1 MAAVRRAERI
11 RTAITAMDK
20 SRIWSVSF
28 GSWLLERHAS
38 ALGDVPGDAGPSI
51 DLSGYANGLD
61 DMEVRSARSGWGDDP
76 LVGRQFAVWSLRSA
90 DAVWACLW
98 RVGRS
103 DRSNGVD
110 GVLHDDLLSRGSL
123 ER

>member
-1 MAAVRRAERI
+1 
-11 RTAITAMDK
+11 MDK

-76 LVGRQFAVWSLRSA
+76 LVGRQFAVWSLRPA